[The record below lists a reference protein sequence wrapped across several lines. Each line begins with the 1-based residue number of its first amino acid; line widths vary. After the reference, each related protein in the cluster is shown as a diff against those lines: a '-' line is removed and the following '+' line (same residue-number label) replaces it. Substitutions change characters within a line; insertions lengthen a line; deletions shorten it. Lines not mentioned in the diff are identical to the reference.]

1 MVEWRGGRGD
11 DGTLQ
16 FPPQVD
22 MELTLFDT
30 LARNIV
36 LAFSCDKIIMFSI
49 YDFVLK

>member
-1 MVEWRGGRGD
+1 MTERLRID
-11 DGTLQ
+11 DRMKQ
-16 FPPQVD
+16 FPPNVD